1 MKLMTASSGGRSTP
15 KTRPLTGKLLL
26 CGAIAGP
33 LFLLTVLIQDYT
45 RPGFDPRLV
54 ELSLLSLG
62 DWGWVQIVNFVLAGV
77 LNLLYAAGLWRR
89 LHPGRAGT
97 WGPLLIGAYGL
108 GLMVG
113 GVFRDDPANGFPPG
127 VPAAT
132 SLSWH
137 AAIHDLAGLFLFA
150 MLAAAL
156 GVFVRFFLERK
167 ERWWACYCLSS
178 AVLLILFF
186 FSTGSPSAALTAGFL
201 RLGTLIGWMAASLI
215 AIKLLCTPERRL
227 TTEGK
232 QREERAE
239 VPLQIEQDKLKSQ
252 FTPQE
257 LDELHTLLVKFEAA
271 FKNTDNA
278 QETKE

>member
-15 KTRPLTGKLLL
+15 KTRLLTGTLLL

-45 RPGFDPRLV
+45 VPGFDPRLV

-62 DWGWVQIVNFVLAGV
+62 DWGWVQIGNFVLAGV
-77 LNLLYAAGLWRR
+77 LNLLFAAGLWRR

-137 AAIHDLAGLFLFA
+137 AAIHDLAGIFLFA

-167 ERWWACYCLSS
+167 ERWWAFYCLSS
-178 AVLLILFF
+178 AVLLILSFF
-186 FSTGSPSAALTAGFL
+186 VGGSLFL
-201 RLGTLIGWMAASLI
+201 RLGTLVGWIAASLI
-215 AIKLLCTPERRL
+215 AIKLLCTPDRRL

-239 VPLQIEQDKLKSQ
+239 VPLQIEQDTLKSQ

-257 LDELHTLLVKFEAA
+257 RDEIHTLLVKFEAA

>member
-1 MKLMTASSGGRSTP
+1 MTASSGGRSTP
-15 KTRPLTGKLLL
+15 KTRTLTGTLLL

-45 RPGFDPRLV
+45 RPGFNPRLV
-54 ELSLLSLG
+54 PLSYLSLG
-62 DWGWVQIVNFVLAGV
+62 DWGWVQIGNFVLAGV
-77 LNLLYAAGLWRR
+77 LNLLFAAGLWRR

-108 GLMVG
+108 GLMAA
-113 GVFRDDPANGFPPG
+113 GVFLVDPANGFPPG

-132 SLSWH
+132 ALSWH
-137 AAIHDLAGLFLFA
+137 AAMHDLAGSFVFA

-156 GVFVRFFLERK
+156 GVFARFFLERK

-201 RLGTLIGWMAASLI
+201 RLGTLVGWMTASLI
-215 AIKLLCTPERRL
+215 AIKLLCIPERRF

-239 VPLQIEQDKLKSQ
+239 VPLQMEQEKVKSQ

-257 LDELHTLLVKFEAA
+257 LDELHTLLVKVEAA
-271 FKNTDNA
+271 LKNPDNA
-278 QETKE
+278 QEAKEES

>member
-1 MKLMTASSGGRSTP
+1 MTASSGGRSTP
-15 KTRPLTGKLLL
+15 KTRTLTGTLLL

-45 RPGFDPRLV
+45 RPGFNPRLV
-54 ELSLLSLG
+54 PLSYLSLG
-62 DWGWVQIVNFVLAGV
+62 DWGWVQIGNFVLAGV
-77 LNLLYAAGLWRR
+77 LNLLFAAGLWRR

-97 WGPLLIGAYGL
+97 WGPLLIGGYGL
-108 GLMVG
+108 GLMAA
-113 GVFRDDPANGFPPG
+113 GVFLADPANGFPPG

-132 SLSWH
+132 ALSWH
-137 AAIHDLAGLFLFA
+137 AAMHDLAGSFVFA

-156 GVFVRFFLERK
+156 GVFARFFLERK

-201 RLGTLIGWMAASLI
+201 RLGTLVGWMAASLI
-215 AIKLLCTPERRL
+215 AIKLLCTPERRF

-239 VPLQIEQDKLKSQ
+239 VPLQIEQEKLKSP

-257 LDELHTLLVKFEAA
+257 LDELHTLLVKVEAA
-271 FKNTDNA
+271 LKNPDNA
-278 QETKE
+278 QEAKE